1 MRNSKEV
8 QEYSS
13 LAFAISRSLEPRKE
27 SCLLIS
33 VPSAIVTMDTLRD
46 KKPFSFVLLDN
57 EVCLRSVIASKL
69 HRDHVPLQRP
79 LVERHLIH

>member
-1 MRNSKEV
+1 MRNSKEF
-8 QEYSS
+8 QEYNS
-13 LAFAISRSLEPRKE
+13 LAFAIHSKFTNFCSL
-27 SCLLIS
+27 CN
-33 VPSAIVTMDTLRD
+33 VTVDTLRD

-79 LVERHLIH
+79 LVERHLIHCQ